1 MSDRPIPSL
10 LISKKDHQALLER
23 LTAEYGMRIRLSW
36 VSRRELGFT
45 IRSHRPWGG
54 GEQTFLD
61 FYDEPSKTFF
71 LLKYFN
77 HEN

>member
-1 MSDRPIPSL
+1 MSEQPIKHIEINQKEYNIL
-10 LISKKDHQALLER
+10 KDQLVAD
-23 LTAEYGMRIRLSW
+23 YGMRILLSW

-45 IRSHRPWGG
+45 IRSHRPYSGR
-54 GEQTFLD
+54 EQIFLD